1 MTEKSPRAR
10 VSLAFLQGKDA
21 GIQTGGKGIVARM
34 TGNPELPNPPVNLTE
49 FDTLLNSYS
58 DAITACVD
66 GGKLATA
73 TRNSLRAKV
82 THNVRL
88 LAAYVDSVAN
98 GDEAI
103 IRSSG
108 FESWIYSRS
117 QPQHL
122 ETPAPIK
129 LQQGNSGEFYI
140 TITRVEGARNYKLRS
155 GVAETDPET
164 WQSRDVTLTRPATL
178 ISGLTPGVIYTFQ
191 VSALGHL
198 GWTNWSDPVSR
209 MVI

>member
-1 MTEKSPRAR
+1 MTEKTPRAR

-21 GIQTGGKGIVARM
+21 DIQAGGKRIVAGM
-34 TGNPELPNPPVNLTE
+34 TENPEFPNPPVNLTE
-49 FDTLLNSYS
+49 LDKLLDSYD

-73 TRNSLRAKV
+73 TRNSFRAMV
-82 THNVRL
+82 TKDSRL

-108 FESWIYSRS
+108 FDSWIYARS
-117 QPQHL
+117 QPQPL
-122 ETPAPIK
+122 ATPAPVK
-129 LQQGNSGEFYI
+129 LQQGNSGEFYV
-140 TITRVEGARNYKLRS
+140 TIPRVEGAKNFKLRL
-155 GVAETDPET
+155 GVAGTNPET
-164 WQSRDVTLTRPATL
+164 WQSQDVTRIRPATL
-178 ISGLTPGVIYTFQ
+178 ISGLTPGVIYSFQ

-198 GWTNWSDPVSR
+198 GWTDWSDPISK

>member
-1 MTEKSPRAR
+1 

-21 GIQTGGKGIVARM
+21 GIQTSGKGIVAGM
-34 TGNPELPNPPVNLTE
+34 TGKPEFPEPPVNLPE
-49 FDTLLNSYS
+49 FDKLLDSYNDS
-58 DAITACVD
+58 ITACVD
-66 GGKLATA
+66 GGKIATA
-73 TRNSLRAKV
+73 TRNSLRATV
-82 THNVRL
+82 THSVRM
-88 LAAYVDSVAN
+88 LAAYVDSVAK

-108 FESWIYSRS
+108 FDSWIYTRS
-117 QPQHL
+117 QPQYL
-122 ETPAPIK
+122 ETPAPVK
-129 LQQGNSGEFYI
+129 VQQGNSGEFYI
-140 TITRVEGARNYKLRS
+140 TMTRVEGARNFKLRF

-164 WQSRDVTLTRPATL
+164 WQNRDVTRIRPATL